1 MMGQEDFLKHELVSA
16 LADGQLAGDEFAG
29 ALALLAES
37 DQALVAWYTYHL
49 VGDALRGS
57 DLTAGRGDMSFVARL
72 RGQLE
77 VPGEARFSAG
87 PLMQTGVALALT
99 SAVTAAA
106 ISDSPKRESANDSV
120 VRWKLLA
127 GVASMVAVAA
137 VAWQLAG
144 SGAGLG
150 GAAQFAEVP
159 GNSATASAV
168 QAGST
173 NPAEP
178 QVMLRD
184 ARLDELLAAHKQF
197 GGTSALQ
204 MPAGFLRNA
213 TFESPGR

>member
-1 MMGQEDFLKHELVSA
+1 MMGQEDFPEHELVSA
-16 LADGQLAGDEFAG
+16 LADGQLAGDEFSR
-29 ALALLAES
+29 ALVLLAES
-37 DQALVAWYTYHL
+37 DQAMAAWHAYHL
-49 VGDALRGS
+49 VGDALRGG
-57 DLTAGRGDMSFVARL
+57 DLADGSGDMAFVARL

-77 VPGEARFSAG
+77 VPAEARLSIG
-87 PLMQTGVALALT
+87 PIMQTGVALSPASAL
-99 SAVTAAA
+99 TAAA
-106 ISDSPKRESANDSV
+106 IPHTLKRESANDSV

-127 GVASMVAVAA
+127 GVASLVAVAA
-137 VAWQLAG
+137 VGWVLAG
-144 SGAGLG
+144 VGLG
-150 GAAQFAEVP
+150 GASQLAAVP
-159 GNSATASAV
+159 GNTATASAV

-178 QVMLRD
+178 TVMLRD